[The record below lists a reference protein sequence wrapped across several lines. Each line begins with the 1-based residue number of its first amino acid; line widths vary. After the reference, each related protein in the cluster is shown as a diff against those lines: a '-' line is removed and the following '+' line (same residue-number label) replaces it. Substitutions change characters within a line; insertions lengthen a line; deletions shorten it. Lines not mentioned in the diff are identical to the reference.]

1 MLRVKHEL
9 TPSEIR
15 AIREHLGLSQVEAG
29 ELIGGG
35 PSSFT
40 KYEAGT
46 VKPAASVINL
56 LRLLEAN
63 PAAILTLGGGMPRPI
78 NAFGSGPLEVT
89 GDHISV
95 LRERDLPLLLRK
107 LGSLLAGVVGAGL
120 AVVGVAMQA
129 TVRNPLADPYL
140 LGTSSGAS
148 VGAVLVIMLG
158 INFLEPYSLSILAFV
173 GAVGSF
179 VIVFAVSQT
188 GGRVSPTRLIL
199 AGVATAYVLTA
210 ITSLILFLGDE
221 RAVRTVLFWML
232 GTLSGAEWSFLGL
245 PAAALLLG
253 ISILVLKYRSMNAL
267 LAGEETAITL
277 GVDTQGLRRQL
288 LVLTA
293 LITGVMVAVSGAI
306 GFVGLMMSHI
316 VRLVVGADHRIV
328 LPTSALAGGIFLISV
343 DVVAR
348 TVVQPQEIPV
358 RVITA
363 LVGAPFFLWLLR
375 WRRQAYG
382 GRIRCGC
389 SWIVS
394 TGA

>member
-1 MLRVKHEL
+1 MSMCEMRTLRDRAPDPPEGPDSPVPDNGLEDRL
-9 TPSEIR
+9 TPERPASHR
-15 AIREHLGLSQVEAG
+15 RESPEETRRVGLGLILGVLGVAVVLSVTLAITIGPVYISPITVWQIILSHIFGTSPGDWTAG
-29 ELIGGG
+29 Q
-35 PSSFT
+35 
-40 KYEAGT
+40 
-46 VKPAASVINL
+46 
-56 LRLLEAN
+56 
-63 PAAILTLGGGMPRPI
+63 
-78 NAFGSGPLEVT
+78 
-89 GDHISV
+89 DHIV
-95 LRERDLPLLLRK
+95 WLIRLPRV
-107 LGSLLAGVVGAGL
+107 LLAGVVGAGL

-158 INFLEPYSLSILAFV
+158 INFLAPYSLSILAFV

-179 VIVFAVSQT
+179 AIVFAVSQT

-210 ITSLILFLGDE
+210 ITSMILFLGDE

-253 ISILVLKYRSMNAL
+253 ISILILKYRAMNAL

-306 GFVGLMMSHI
+306 GFVGLMMPHI

-328 LPTSALAGGIFLISV
+328 LPTSALTGAIFLIWV
-343 DVVAR
+343 DVAAR

-358 RVITA
+358 SVITA

-382 GRIRCGC
+382 GQI
-389 SWIVS
+389 
-394 TGA
+394 